1 MNKSGI
7 TYLLLTAAT
16 SAIVSLGIW
25 MHSNHVW
32 VTVQT
37 QDQRTIAA
45 QLARAGNDLA
55 EQYQTVVKF

>member
-1 MNKSGI
+1 
-7 TYLLLTAAT
+7 
-16 SAIVSLGIW
+16 